1 MKRILIVILI
11 FSIMIIN
18 ENKEEVII
26 PNEAIRFRVI
36 ASTNSISDQYVKKVV
51 RDDLEKEIVKD
62 LNESNNIDTTRKIL
76 SNNVNKYSNIV
87 KESLEKTSTNETYK
101 INYGLNYFPE
111 KKYKGITYPEGNYES
126 LVVTLGK
133 GEGSNWWCVLFPPLC
148 LLEADE
154 TEKEEV
160 EYKSFI
166 KEIIDKYIKF

>member
-1 MKRILIVILI
+1 MKRILIVVLI

-18 ENKEEVII
+18 KNKEEVII
-26 PNEAIRFRVI
+26 PDEAIRFRVI
-36 ASTNSISDQYVKKVV
+36 ASTNSVSDQYVKKVV
-51 RDDLEKEIVKD
+51 KDDLEKEISKD
-62 LNESNNIDTTRKIL
+62 LNESKSISTTRQIL
-76 SNNVNKYSNIV
+76 SNNINKYSGIV
-87 KESLEKTSTNETYK
+87 EESLKKSNSNDTYK

-111 KKYKGITYPEGNYES
+111 KKYKGLTYPEGNYES

-133 GEGSNWWCVLFPPLC
+133 GEGNNWWCVLFPPLC